1 MPLKNVLKSFPEK
14 SFVDLID
21 DTPSTEYSATLV
33 ARHLLLLTKTLR
45 LQRDGQ
51 FLPEGNPPR
60 ELSSPNPQGRS
71 GSSTGVSSAG
81 RWLLRTVFVTEVT
94 ISFFTELN

>member
-33 ARHLLLLTKTLR
+33 A
-45 LQRDGQ
+45 
-51 FLPEGNPPR
+51 
-60 ELSSPNPQGRS
+60 
-71 GSSTGVSSAG
+71 STGVSCAG
-81 RWLLRTVFVTEVT
+81 RWLLRAVFVTEVT

>member
-45 LQRDGQ
+45 EQRG
-51 FLPEGNPPR
+51 EPPR
-60 ELSSPNPQGRS
+60 AQ
-71 GSSTGVSSAG
+71 
-81 RWLLRTVFVTEVT
+81 WLLNGSLLRWVLAPQDCFCYRG
-94 ISFFTELN
+94 